1 MSDYKT
7 IYGSGKARANSLL
20 EEGQSA
26 LTDAKVKSTRL
37 EELSALLA
45 LRNVEEKKFNK
56 FKKRY
61 DDILNDESL
70 SSILQGVQEGPREAY
85 RSRVLTNEDG
95 LRFKITELESRIMY
109 KNMNSIDQK
118 TLKKYFERKDTE
130 VGDE

>member
-7 IYGSGKARANSLL
+7 IYGTGKAKANSLL

-26 LTDAKVKSTRL
+26 LTDAKIKRTKLDEV
-37 EELSALLA
+37 SALLA

-61 DDILNDESL
+61 DDIINDESL

-85 RSRVLTNEDG
+85 RSRILTNEDG
-95 LRFKITELESRIMY
+95 LRFTIKELESHLVY
-109 KNMNSIDQK
+109 KSLDVADK
-118 TLKKYFERKDTE
+118 EKLKKYFERKDTE